1 MIPGPGSRLRLPYE
15 MNETAVTERSGKNR
29 SRKNAAEK
37 DRFFMITAGR
47 LDSLK
52 WQSRR
57 GMKEID
63 LMLEPFVTR
72 HIPELPEETVSL
84 YEKLLLCSD
93 LELIRYLL
101 RNVTPEDPD
110 LRKIVDLVISCHK
123 QDFPDAAQGLE

>member
-1 MIPGPGSRLRLPYE
+1 
-15 MNETAVTERSGKNR
+15 
-29 SRKNAAEK
+29 
-37 DRFFMITAGR
+37 MITAGR

-72 HIPELPEETVSL
+72 HIPELP
-84 YEKLLLCSD
+84 CSD

>member
-1 MIPGPGSRLRLPYE
+1 
-15 MNETAVTERSGKNR
+15 
-29 SRKNAAEK
+29 
-37 DRFFMITAGR
+37 MITAGR

-72 HIPELPEETVSL
+72 HIPDLPEETVSF